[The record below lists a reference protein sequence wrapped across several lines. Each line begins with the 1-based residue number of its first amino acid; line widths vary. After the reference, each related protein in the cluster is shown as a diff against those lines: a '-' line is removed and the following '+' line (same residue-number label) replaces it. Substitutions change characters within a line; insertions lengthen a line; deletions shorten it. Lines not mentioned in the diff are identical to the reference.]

1 MWGLTPSGKPQGR
14 RASTGAGLAPVPLGR
29 RTWGG
34 HHGLLVLGDC
44 FGNHLC
50 FRWRAA
56 AAAYHIDLHGWE
68 PFPETVSAPRRIVSS
83 THG

>member
-1 MWGLTPSGKPQGR
+1 
-14 RASTGAGLAPVPLGR
+14 LAPVPLGR

-34 HHGLLVLGDC
+34 HRGPLVLGDC
-44 FGNHLC
+44 CGNHLC

-56 AAAYHIDLHGWE
+56 AAAYQIDLHGWE
-68 PFPETVSAPRRIVSS
+68 PFPETVSVLRRIVSS